1 MRIASRPLGRLG
13 GSRRVTLAGA
23 AALGA
28 LAFAI
33 VPAQGALAAPNGM
46 HYELVS
52 PADVGGTVAVPGRQ
66 TADGARVSV
75 SATNGQGFGGTPS
88 WYEIE
93 NALISKRTPTGW
105 TTIPMNVP
113 ASPDGRSAQALDYS
127 SDLTTVVSRNA
138 SVAQYHAGQMQFDLT
153 GIDGSYLP
161 MSPAITELTGKSSD
175 ETPGFVHA
183 YVGSTPDL
191 SHALFD
197 TSYQFRLLPA
207 DSASAPGTIDYRLYE
222 VVGVGTGTAT
232 LRRVDVTEGGAE
244 LGGPCGAVFGGY
256 NSDGAGNAEPA
267 LSNVISADGS
277 KIFFSGRPTATV
289 LGTACNRATYPLK
302 VFARVDGQHTVEL
315 SATECVRVG
324 CSTSSGN
331 ATYQSASRDGSRVVF
346 RSNDQLADSD
356 VDSTSDLYIYDF
368 AKPAGHH
375 LTQASAGDA
384 TNPTPGA
391 GAAVRGITKLSEDG
405 SRVYFVAGGVLTTS
419 PNSAGQT
426 ALLGGNNLYLY
437 EPATNK
443 TSFIGRLDAADSGLW
458 GVTIAQKTAEL
469 SNSSGDVLVFTSKA
483 QLTPS
488 DTDTARDVYRYDAA
502 TAQLVKVSPGSTADD
517 ATTPNTESST
527 QSKVLPRHVSSDG
540 SRIVFWTVAALSP
553 ADVNGKGDVYQW
565 SNGDVELVSDGQDP
579 NGVGVF
585 SYSIAADGNQVA
597 FDTSRRLVPEDGDD
611 TVSAYVA
618 RTGDDI
624 IRQPDVTP
632 HCTGDPCQGPDTPKP
647 FTWDPAPP
655 ADGGAGNVPSAEPT
669 LRVAK
674 VTATGIAQL
683 VKSGSTKLS
692 VTVSEGGAIVATAR
706 GEIDKRAA
714 VLGTAKASP
723 TKGGVTSLTLKLTK
737 AARSELA
744 AKGRLSVKLSVTFS
758 KVAPVYTQTL
768 SLKKA
773 KAKPKAKAKT
783 KAKKSKA
790 KKSKAKSIKRNSG
803 R

>member
-113 ASPDGRSAQALDYS
+113 ASPEGRSAQSLNYS
-127 SDLTTVVSRNA
+127 TDLTTVLSRNA
-138 SVAQYHAGQMQFDLT
+138 SIAQYHAGQTQFDLT

-161 MSPAITELTGKSSD
+161 TSPALTDLTGKAKD
-175 ETPGFVHA
+175 ETPSFIHT
-183 YVGSTPDL
+183 YVGSTPEL
-191 SHALFD
+191 SHAVFD
-197 TSYQFRLLPA
+197 TSYQFRLLPG
-207 DSASAPGTIDYRLYE
+207 DSASSPGTIDYRLYE
-222 VVGVGTGTAT
+222 MVGVGTSSAT
-232 LRRVDVTEGGAE
+232 LRRVDLTEAGTE
-244 LGGPCGAVFGGY
+244 LGGPCGAIFGGY
-256 NSDGAGNAEPA
+256 NSDGAGNAEP
-267 LSNVISADGS
+267 NVVNVVSADGS
-277 KIFFSGRPTATV
+277 KVFFSGRPTATV

-331 ATYQSASRDGSRVVF
+331 ATYQGASRDGSRVAF

-368 AKPAGHH
+368 TKTAGHH
-375 LTQASAGDA
+375 LTQASIGDA
-384 TNPTPGA
+384 TNATPGA
-391 GAAVRGITKLSEDG
+391 GATVRGITKLSDDG
-405 SRVYFVAGGVLTTS
+405 SRVYFVAGGVLTTN

-426 ALLGGNNLYLY
+426 ALGGANNLYLY
-437 EPATNK
+437 EPGTNK

-458 GVTIAQKTAEL
+458 GITVNQKTAEL
-469 SNSSGDVLVFTSKA
+469 SDAAGDVLVFTSKA
-483 QLTPS
+483 QLVAS
-488 DTDTARDVYRYDAA
+488 DTDTARDVYRYDAV
-502 TAQLVKVSPGSTADD
+502 TNQLEKVSPGSTADD

-527 QSKVLPRHVSSDG
+527 QFKVFPGHISSDG
-540 SRIVFWTVAALSP
+540 SRIVFWTVASLSP
-553 ADVNGKGDVYQW
+553 DDVNGKGDVYLW
-565 SNGDVELVSDGQDP
+565 KNGDVELVSDGQDSA
-579 NGVGVF
+579 GVGTF
-585 SYSIAADGNQVA
+585 SYSIDADGNQIA
-597 FDTSRRLVPEDGDD
+597 FDTSRRLVPEDVDD
-611 TVSAYVA
+611 VISAYVA

-624 IRQPDVTP
+624 VRQPDVTP
-632 HCTGDPCQGPDTPKP
+632 HCTGDPCQGPDTPAP
-647 FTWDPAPP
+647 FTWTPAPP
-655 ADGGAGNVPSAEPT
+655 ADGGAGNVPLTEPT

-773 KAKPKAKAKT
+773 KAKAKAKT